1 MPSINHQRTP
11 KTLLVS
17 IVVFHFCKM
26 VKNNAEHWLSY
37 KNYARTWTKID
48 RKKVSFGC
56 ITIFQRFWKWL
67 EEYSQGGSFLQNLC
81 ILFGK
86 QMWCW
91 HVSSYMEMLL
101 YWCICQKVEIIASKK
116 VSILFRYFYK
126 YVHYLS
132 CISLHL
138 LLKNW
143 NFRH

>member
-1 MPSINHQRTP
+1 MLSINHQRTS

-17 IVVFHFCKM
+17 TVVFHFCTM

-48 RKKVSFGC
+48 RKKVSFTY
-56 ITIFQRFWKWL
+56 ITTFQRFWKWL
-67 EEYSQGGSFLQNLC
+67 EEYSEGGSFLQNHC

-91 HVSSYMEMLL
+91 HVLSYIEMLF
-101 YWCICQKVEIIASKK
+101 YWYICQKVEIIPFKK

-138 LLKNW
+138 LLKN
-143 NFRH
+143 

>member
-1 MPSINHQRTP
+1 MLSINHQRTS

-17 IVVFHFCKM
+17 TVVFHFCTM

-48 RKKVSFGC
+48 RKKVSLAC
-56 ITIFQRFWKWL
+56 ITTFQRFWKWL
-67 EEYSQGGSFLQNLC
+67 EEYSEGSSFLQNHC

-91 HVSSYMEMLL
+91 HVLSYIEMLF
-101 YWCICQKVEIIASKK
+101 YWYICQKVEIIPFKK

-138 LLKNW
+138 LLKN
-143 NFRH
+143 